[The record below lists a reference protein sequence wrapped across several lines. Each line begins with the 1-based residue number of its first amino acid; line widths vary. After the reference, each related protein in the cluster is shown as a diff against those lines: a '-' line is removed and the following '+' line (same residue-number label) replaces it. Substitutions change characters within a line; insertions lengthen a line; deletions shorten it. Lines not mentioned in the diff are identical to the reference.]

1 MSRRKLTDEQ
11 KKAAS
16 ERLSKAREA
25 RGHDGSTNIH
35 ESIRDLP
42 EDHHLHW
49 KKVRQWIKHN
59 KELRAA
65 ENKNLRKNVKGSLAR
80 VKIIEGYI
88 RNMDTYLRTG
98 DWVDNFYGQ
107 DQEKKISWKCV
118 APAYYDDGI
127 MKRTVGVWYD
137 DVGRWTKE
145 MEKIMATV
153 DLILGGAD
161 SSEEESNF
169 MSKKKFTKM
178 VEDAVRKKSMTYMDA
193 VVYLCNDNQLEI
205 EDVKKYIAT
214 SVKEKIEM
222 EAMKLNYLERG
233 ESLPDTK

>member
-1 MSRRKLTDEQ
+1 MAKRKLTDEQ
-11 KKAAS
+11 KKAAT
-16 ERLSKAREA
+16 ERLAKARAA

-65 ENKNLRKNVKGSLAR
+65 EIKNLRKNVKGSLAR

-118 APAYYDDGI
+118 APAYDDNNL

-145 MEKIMATV
+145 MEE
-153 DLILGGAD
+153 DNGD
-161 SSEEESNF
+161 S
-169 MSKKKFTKM
+169 
-178 VEDAVRKKSMTYMDA
+178 
-193 VVYLCNDNQLEI
+193 
-205 EDVKKYIAT
+205 
-214 SVKEKIEM
+214 
-222 EAMKLNYLERG
+222 
-233 ESLPDTK
+233 

>member
-1 MSRRKLTDEQ
+1 MAKRKLTDEQ
-11 KKAAS
+11 KKAAT
-16 ERLSKAREA
+16 ERLAKAREL

-65 ENKNLRKNVKGSLAR
+65 ENKNVRKNVKGSLAR

-145 MEKIMATV
+145 MEE
-153 DLILGGAD
+153 DNGD
-161 SSEEESNF
+161 S
-169 MSKKKFTKM
+169 
-178 VEDAVRKKSMTYMDA
+178 
-193 VVYLCNDNQLEI
+193 
-205 EDVKKYIAT
+205 
-214 SVKEKIEM
+214 
-222 EAMKLNYLERG
+222 
-233 ESLPDTK
+233 